1 MRDDSEAPRKKLT
14 RRRFLSTA
22 GSSAAAAALIGRATA
37 AGATERGSPGAVA
50 DAPGIEG
57 AVPIT
62 LRINGK
68 EHQLPSTRGRRC
80 SIASAR
86 PSLSP
91 ERRRAA
97 TTGNAAP
104 ARCT

>member
-50 DAPGIEG
+50 DAPGVEG
-57 AVPIT
+57 AVPVT

-68 EHQLPSTRGRRC
+68 EKRLFVDPRTTLLATLLIRGAHFC
-80 SIASAR
+80 EYLVFA
-86 PSLSP
+86 
-91 ERRRAA
+91 
-97 TTGNAAP
+97 GV
-104 ARCT
+104 